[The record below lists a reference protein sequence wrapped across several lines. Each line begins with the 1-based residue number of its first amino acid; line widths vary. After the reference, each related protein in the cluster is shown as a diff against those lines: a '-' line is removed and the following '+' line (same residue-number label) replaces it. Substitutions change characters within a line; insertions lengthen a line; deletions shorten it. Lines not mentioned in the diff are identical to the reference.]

1 MKSLS
6 KIALFASFSL
16 ITFALG
22 CAEMNTGSGDQTG
35 TAGSTPSSL
44 SKQSAVNTGPN
55 RVSTGVQGD
64 TLEAC
69 ISRIPSNSS
78 EGQRQLATLSCE
90 RDAKARSPIDAVPGK

>member
-6 KIALFASFSL
+6 KYALFASFCL
-16 ITFALG
+16 MTLTLG
-22 CAEMNTGSGDQTG
+22 CAGMNTGSGDQAG
-35 TAGSTPSSL
+35 TAGSTPSST
-44 SKQSAVNTGPN
+44 SNTSALNTGPN

-78 EGQRQLATLSCE
+78 DGQRQLATLSCE